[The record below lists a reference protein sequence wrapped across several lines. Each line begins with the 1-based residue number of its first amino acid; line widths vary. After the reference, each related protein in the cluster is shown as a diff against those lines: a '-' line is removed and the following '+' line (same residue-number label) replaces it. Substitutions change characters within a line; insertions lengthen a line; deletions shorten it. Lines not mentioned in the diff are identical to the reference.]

1 MKFSHILCAC
11 VLFPASL
18 SAQDGLVRFDEV
30 WAYLMAGEE
39 AFLADGQPVTD
50 VAYFGAGLTSSG
62 ELSRVPDIRKIG
74 YFPAR
79 KHLVVAEV
87 GNQALTHFALSPDF
101 PIRDKLVADIAAAAE
116 PFDGVQIDFEMI
128 LTKDKDAFFD
138 FLGLLKARIGGRT
151 LSVAVPARWRDVA
164 DAYDYGLLN
173 ATADRI
179 VVMAY
184 DEHWSAS
191 GPGPI
196 ASVAWGKNVAAYAA
210 KKLAPGR
217 LVMGLPFY
225 GRAWTDKNLSR
236 AYKHSGVAAI
246 IEGAPGGVHQREDE
260 IPSLEYQETVTV
272 RLFYEDASSI
282 RSKLRAYAAA
292 SVRNVAFWRLGQEDP
307 EVWPLL
313 DGFPA
318 EADAQP

>member
-1 MKFSHILCAC
+1 MKLSYILCAC
-11 VLFPASL
+11 VLFPAAL
-18 SAQDGLVRFDEV
+18 PAQDGLVRFGEV

-39 AFLADGQPVTD
+39 AFLAEGQPVTD
-50 VAYFGAGLTSSG
+50 VGYFGAGLNSSG

-74 YFPAR
+74 AFPAR

-116 PFDGVQIDFEMI
+116 PYDGVQIDFEMVPA
-128 LTKDKDAFFD
+128 KDKDAFFE
-138 FLGLLKARIGGRT
+138 FLRLLKDRIDGRT
-151 LSVAVPARWRDVA
+151 LSAAVPARWRDVA
-164 DAYDYGLLN
+164 DAYDYALLDQ
-173 ATADRI
+173 TVDRVI
-179 VVMAY
+179 VMAY
-184 DEHWSAS
+184 DEHWSTS

-196 ASVAWGKNVAAYAA
+196 ASVAWGRNVAAYATR
-210 KKLAPGR
+210 KISPER

-225 GRAWTDKNLSR
+225 GRAWADKNLSR
-236 AYKHSGVAAI
+236 AYKHSGVAQI
-246 IEGAPGGVHQREDE
+246 IEGAAGGVHLRENE

-282 RSKLRAYAAA
+282 LSKLRAYAAA

-307 EVWPLL
+307 AVWPLL
-313 DGFPA
+313 EGFPA
-318 EADAQP
+318 EPDAQP